1 MFYEDFKLGQEFKT
15 TSRTVTPTDI
25 ELFTSFTWAVNP
37 LFLNEQYARERGFPT
52 RLAPGALVIS
62 FVIGLLYQTGIF
74 DHIIALAGIDKLAF
88 KSPTHAG
95 DVIMARAVVSEVR
108 ETKTGDRGL
117 VRFNVQCLNLSRN
130 TTAFEAEMVF
140 VMLRKFLS
148 QPNG

>member
-1 MFYEDFKLGQEFKT
+1 
-15 TSRTVTPTDI
+15 
-25 ELFTSFTWAVNP
+25 
-37 LFLNEQYARERGFPT
+37 
-52 RLAPGALVIS
+52 
-62 FVIGLLYQTGIF
+62 
-74 DHIIALAGIDKLAF
+74 DKLAF

-140 VMLRKFLS
+140 VMLRKSLS